1 MPADAR
7 ATDTSAVSGDSLE
20 KGSKLLVAL
29 GFLLFAGVTA
39 VGIIVF
45 LLGQDDPATALDLA
59 RAAACGTLSHQ
70 VYETAVEACGSD
82 AACKDALPHYW
93 NEDAGCA
100 YFSARHAPVVIAAI
114 VGSLTLFYVT
124 FLVKQVID
132 MPEGFVAM
140 KYISEKV
147 RSGAKTF
154 LHTEYKF
161 IAIFVVC
168 MFVFILLVVDTGTAI
183 SYLLGAFV
191 SGSCGYGGMWIAVR
205 ANVRTTY
212 ACTDAGGG
220 GAPINTGLRVAFK
233 SGAVMGL
240 SCVGSG
246 CLCLSI
252 LLLVFNDAHPLHG
265 FAMGASSIALFARVG
280 GGIFTKAADVG
291 ADLVGK
297 VEAGIPEDSPQN
309 PGTIADNVGDNVGDV
324 AGMGSDLFESY
335 CGSIIGGLTLAYSD
349 SMSGCAKPDI
359 DTEGYIFECA
369 GGPANADNTACA
381 GDVGTWQASGT
392 CSFYGREAVAL
403 PLSLAACGILCSIIG
418 IQLVR
423 TKQKV
428 PDMGGLLWALRNGVF
443 AAGFLYS
450 IGSLVIIKVGFG
462 MSIYIWVAMEC
473 GLIAGILIGLVTEY
487 YTSFEYSPTQD
498 VSKAGFTG
506 PATVAIQGFGLGLQ
520 STAAPVLFACISI
533 YSSLRLAG
541 PFGVALSDVGM
552 LSTLGITLATDAYGP
567 VADNA
572 GGLAEMLAESDS
584 KDVRELCPE
593 EVRERTDALDAL
605 GNTTAAVGKGFAAGC
620 SMLTSLALLQSFME
634 EGQISALDLI
644 GDPGVIPALLIG
656 GMLPFLFSSMTMLA
670 VSVSAGAIIEE
681 VRNQFKEKNAAGVPL
696 VLAGEKEADHEP
708 CIRIATRA
716 AIVEMLMPGTL
727 AVMVPIVI
735 GLLLGPQPV
744 VGMLA
749 GAVVSATMLALTM
762 GNAGGAWD
770 NAKKYVERGD
780 FGEHMS
786 KNSPV
791 HAANV
796 SGDTIGDPFKDT
808 SGPSMDILIKLMA
821 IVSLVLAKPICSPD
835 REWWHGAI
843 AAGAC
848 VLILLLIQWVR
859 KTFGVA
865 APDFQKNQYPMDR
878 PMESRAALVQTLK
891 ADIDNAQKKTKEC
904 MTALEEFTGETGVYN
919 HETGQLDMTK
929 FQAMRDK
936 IAGDLKAEDEKKGQE
951 AADARP

>member
-1 MPADAR
+1 MCI
-7 ATDTSAVSGDSLE
+7 E
-20 KGSKLLVAL
+20 
-29 GFLLFAGVTA
+29 
-39 VGIIVF
+39 
-45 LLGQDDPATALDLA
+45 
-59 RAAACGTLSHQ
+59 
-70 VYETAVEACGSD
+70 
-82 AACKDALPHYW
+82 
-93 NEDAGCA
+93 
-100 YFSARHAPVVIAAI
+100 RHAPVVITAM
-114 VGSLTLFYVT
+114 VGALALFYVT
-124 FLVKQVID
+124 ILVKQVMD
-132 MPEGFVAM
+132 APEGFVAM

-168 MFVFILLVVDTGTAI
+168 MFVFIILVVDVATAI
-183 SYLLGAFV
+183 SYLAGAIV
-191 SGSCGYGGMWIAVR
+191 SGTCGYGGMWIAVR

-212 ACTDAGGG
+212 ACTETGGN
-220 GAPINTGLRVAFK
+220 GAPINTGLRIAFK

-240 SCVGSG
+240 ACVGSG
-246 CLCLSI
+246 LFCLSI

-349 SMSGCAKPDI
+349 SRAGCAKPDI
-359 DTEGYIFECA
+359 DTKGYVFECS
-369 GGPANADNTACA
+369 GGQANAENTACMNIA
-381 GDVGTWQASGT
+381 NETVGTWQATGT
-392 CSFYGREAVAL
+392 CSYYGREAVAL
-403 PLSLAACGILCSIIG
+403 PLSLAACGIICSIIG
-418 IQLVR
+418 IQMVR
-423 TKQKV
+423 TKQDK
-428 PDMGGLLWALRNGVF
+428 PDMGGLLWALRNGIFV
-443 AAGFLYS
+443 AGGLFS
-450 IGSLVIIKVGFG
+450 GCSVVIIVVVFD
-462 MSIYIWVAMEC
+462 MSIFIWIAMEC
-473 GLIAGILIGLVTEY
+473 GLLAGIMIGLITEY
-487 YTSFEYSPTQD
+487 YTSFEYTPTQD

-520 STAAPVLFACISI
+520 STAAPVLCAGISI
-533 YSSLRLAG
+533 YVSLRLAG

-572 GGLAEMLAESDS
+572 GGLAEMLAESTS
-584 KDVRELCPE
+584 EEVRKLCPE
-593 EVRERTDALDAL
+593 IVRQRTDALDAL

-620 SMLTSLALLQSFME
+620 SMLTALALLQSFME
-634 EGQISALDLI
+634 EGQISSLELI
-644 GDPGVIPALLIG
+644 ENPGVIPAMLIG
-656 GMLPFLFSSMTMLA
+656 GMLPFLFASMTMLA
-670 VSVSAGAIIEE
+670 VSVSAGAIIQE
-681 VRNQFKEKNAAGVPL
+681 VRNQFKEKDENGVPL
-696 VLAGEKEADHEP
+696 VLTGAKEADHEP
-708 CIRIATRA
+708 CVRIATRA
-716 AIVEMLMPGTL
+716 AIVEMLMPGTV
-727 AVMVPIVI
+727 AVMVPVVI

-749 GAVVSATMLALTM
+749 GATVSATMLALTM

-821 IVSLVLAKPICSPD
+821 IVSLVLAKPITSPD
-835 REWWHGAI
+835 RKWWHGAI

-848 VLILLLIQWVR
+848 VLILVIIQCVR
-859 KTFGVA
+859 KKYGVK
-865 APDFQKNQYPMDR
+865 APDFQKDQYPMDR
-878 PMESRAALVQTLK
+878 PNESRAALVQTLH

-904 MTALEEFTGETGVYN
+904 MGALEKFVDDVEFTGVYN
-919 HETGQLDMTK
+919 KETGQLDMTK
-929 FQAMRDK
+929 FGKLRERIQTMETED
-936 IAGDLKAEDEKKGQE
+936 KAEGKKMLEEKEKEDEEPSTEPAKSN
-951 AADARP
+951 P